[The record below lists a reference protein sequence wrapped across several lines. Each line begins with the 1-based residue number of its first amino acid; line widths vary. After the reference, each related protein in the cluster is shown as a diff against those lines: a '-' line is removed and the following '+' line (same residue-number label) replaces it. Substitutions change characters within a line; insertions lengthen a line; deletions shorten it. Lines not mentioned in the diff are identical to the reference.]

1 MKRYIVQLTPGERD
15 DLETLTRKGT
25 CRARTLKR
33 ALVLL
38 AAADGQ
44 PDTAIAEQVRVG
56 TATVERLRRRC
67 VEAGVAAAV
76 ADRPRPG
83 KAPTLDGR
91 QEAYLLALACT
102 EPPAGRTCWTMQL
115 LADKLVEEK
124 VVASISDE
132 TVRRVLKKGISN
144 RGK

>member
-1 MKRYIVQLTPGERD
+1 
-15 DLETLTRKGT
+15 
-25 CRARTLKR
+25 
-33 ALVLL
+33 VLL

-144 RGK
+144 SGK